1 MKENLLNRKIYKDI
15 KKYDREQMEEYL
27 RLVYKE
33 GFRDGAE
40 SANNA
45 DFKIKL
51 VQVLNKTKGIGPKT
65 IDKVLQTLK
74 EVKSC

>member
-33 GFRDGAE
+33 GFRDGVE
-40 SANNA
+40 SGNNA

-74 EVKSC
+74 EEE

>member
-1 MKENLLNRKIYKDI
+1 MEKNLLNKETYKAVKRMNREEMKERFEEIYK
-15 KKYDREQMEEYL
+15 L
-27 RLVYKE
+27 

-40 SANNA
+40 SGNSA

-74 EVKSC
+74 EEE